1 MELTPILIVL
11 IIFSSIVAIIL
22 GPGYFKSREKQ
33 AMQEIVRAA
42 IDKGEP
48 MPPEMIDALTKEA
61 KSRIPSAARDLRV
74 GVILVAV
81 SIGIALFGYAF
92 SFVGGIEEAK
102 AVYPIVGMGA
112 IPGAV
117 GVAFIILSFF
127 NKNKD

>member
-1 MELTPILIVL
+1 MELTPILIVF
-11 IIFSSIVAIIL
+11 IVFASIVAIIL
-22 GPGYFKSREKQ
+22 GPSYFKSREKQ
-33 AMQEIVRAA
+33 AMQDIVRAA

-61 KSRIPSAARDLRV
+61 KSRVPSASRDLRL
-74 GVILVAV
+74 GMILLAV

-112 IPGAV
+112 IPGTV

-127 NKNKD
+127 NKNKG

>member
-1 MELTPILIVL
+1 MELTPILIVF
-11 IIFSSIVAIIL
+11 IVFASIVAIIL
-22 GPGYFKSREKQ
+22 GPSYFKSREKQ
-33 AMQEIVRAA
+33 AMQDIVRAA

-61 KSRIPSAARDLRV
+61 KARIPSATRDLRV
-74 GVILVAV
+74 GVILLAV

-92 SFVGGIEEAK
+92 SFVDGFEEAK
-102 AVYPIVGMGA
+102 AVAPIMGMGA
-112 IPGAV
+112 IPGAI

>member
-74 GVILVAV
+74 GVILLAV

>member
-1 MELTPILIVL
+1 MELTPIFIVF
-11 IIFSSIVAIIL
+11 IIFGSIVAIIL
-22 GPGYFKSREKQ
+22 GPGYIKSREKL
-33 AMQEIVRAA
+33 ATQEIVRAA
-42 IDKGEP
+42 IDKGQP
-48 MPPEMIDALTKEA
+48 LPPEMIDALTKEA
-61 KSRIPSAARDLRV
+61 KSRVPSASRDLRL
-74 GVILVAV
+74 GMILLAV

>member
-74 GVILVAV
+74 GVILLAV
-81 SIGIALFGYAF
+81 SIGIALLGYAF

>member
-11 IIFSSIVAIIL
+11 IIFASIVAIIL

-74 GVILVAV
+74 GVILLAV
-81 SIGIALFGYAF
+81 SIGIALLGYAF